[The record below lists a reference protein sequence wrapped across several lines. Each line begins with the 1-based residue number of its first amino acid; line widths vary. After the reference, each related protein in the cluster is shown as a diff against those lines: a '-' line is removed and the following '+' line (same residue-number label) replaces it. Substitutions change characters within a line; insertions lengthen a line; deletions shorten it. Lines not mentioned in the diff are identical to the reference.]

1 MRLTAVVPAFLALG
15 LTGASTAFAADP
27 QLMNLV
33 MPDAKVLAG
42 INVTSAKISPLGQF
56 LISRLN
62 ATNPQL
68 NGIAPMQDVTE
79 ILAASTANSAA
90 PGGLIAM
97 RGTFDPGKI
106 IATLAAAPK
115 APVYQVQAYA
125 GATLITFTT
134 KAKVSP
140 AVAFIGGTV
149 AIAGDAPTVTAALDR
164 SAGNNAIDPALAV
177 QVSALSGTEDAWF
190 VSTVSPSLLFPA
202 KAPTPTALNNTVDQ
216 IMPFFAAVQ
225 GFSGGIKF
233 GDTVPVTLDIVANSD
248 KNAEALANVA
258 KFAISMLA
266 MNTGQSAAQD
276 PTTAA
281 ALKLLQTLQVNTTG
295 STVDLALTIPEAQIE
310 SLISALPGAP
320 RKPAAAKPAKAN

>member
-56 LISRLN
+56 LIARLN

-68 NGIAPMQDVTE
+68 NGIAQMQDVTE
-79 ILAASTANSAA
+79 ILAASNANSAA

-115 APVYQVQAYA
+115 APVYQVQTYA

-140 AVAFIGGTV
+140 AIAIIGGTV
-149 AIAGDAPTVTAALDR
+149 AIAGDAPPVTAALDR
-164 SAGNNAIDPALAV
+164 SAGN
-177 QVSALSGTEDAWF
+177 
-190 VSTVSPSLLFPA
+190 
-202 KAPTPTALNNTVDQ
+202 
-216 IMPFFAAVQ
+216 
-225 GFSGGIKF
+225 
-233 GDTVPVTLDIVANSD
+233 
-248 KNAEALANVA
+248 
-258 KFAISMLA
+258 
-266 MNTGQSAAQD
+266 
-276 PTTAA
+276 
-281 ALKLLQTLQVNTTG
+281 
-295 STVDLALTIPEAQIE
+295 
-310 SLISALPGAP
+310 
-320 RKPAAAKPAKAN
+320 